1 MEDFKEGQQVDIIIG
16 SFSKVGITVL
26 VDECCEG
33 LLYKNEVYQ
42 RLEEGQRLKAFVKKI
57 REDGRLDI
65 SLQPIGF
72 RNSITKFQVQIL
84 TSLKAHNGFLPLT
97 DKAEPDTIK
106 FELGMSKKAFK
117 NAIGGLYKNK
127 VISLEE
133 NGIRLIDYTEPQV

>member
-1 MEDFKEGQQVDIIIG
+1 MAEFEVGQQVDIVIG
-16 SFSKVGITVL
+16 GFSKIGITVL
-26 VDECCEG
+26 VDEVCEG

-42 RLEEGQRLKAFVKKI
+42 RLEEGQKLKAFVKKE
-57 REDGRLDI
+57 REDGLLDI

-84 TSLKAHNGFLPLT
+84 SALKAHNGFLPIT
-97 DKAEPDTIK
+97 DKSEPDTIK

-127 VISLEE
+127 VIELEK
-133 NGIRLIDYTEPQV
+133 NGIKLIDYTQEQ

>member
-1 MEDFKEGQQVDIIIG
+1 MEEFKEGQQVQIVVG
-16 SFSKVGITVL
+16 SFSKIGITVL
-26 VDECCEG
+26 VDEVCEG

-42 RLEEGQRLKAFVKKI
+42 RLEEGQRLKGFVKKV
-57 REDGRLDI
+57 REDGLLDI

-84 TSLKAHNGFLPLT
+84 TALKAHNGFLPVN
-97 DKAEPDTIK
+97 DKSEPDTIK

-127 VISLEE
+127 VITLEE
-133 NGIRLIDYTEPQV
+133 NGIRLIDHTQES